1 MCRSRRWAS
10 RGRWSWSTAERRAQ
24 AQDLAGKEVDEVDE
38 EYKEEISVKMED
50 DLQLEQRKQ
59 DCL

>member
-1 MCRSRRWAS
+1 MVRWGEQ
-10 RGRWSWSTAERRAQ
+10 RVKVEVYTAERRAQ
-24 AQDLAGKEVDEVDE
+24 AQDLAGKEVDE
-38 EYKEEISVKMED
+38 EYKEEISVELED